1 MVYSNLYSF
10 SDLLTIFP
18 FGKTKL
24 RQLLLAGV
32 HDSPQGFV
40 RFCGAAHIAESLL
53 LVDRLQRQGQ
63 HFGAALMM
71 PLTASLIFRAT

>member
-1 MVYSNLYSF
+1 MVYSNLY

-32 HDSPQGFV
+32 LPVVKVGRQYVTSDE
-40 RFCGAAHIAESLL
+40 AI
-53 LVDRLQRQGQ
+53 QRWVLENAGKEI
-63 HFGAALMM
+63 LY
-71 PLTASLIFRAT
+71 

>member
-32 HDSPQGFV
+32 LPVVKSVASMLPAMKQSSVGFWKMQEKK
-40 RFCGAAHIAESLL
+40 FYI
-53 LVDRLQRQGQ
+53 D
-63 HFGAALMM
+63 F
-71 PLTASLIFRAT
+71 